1 MSLTKDQLI
10 QFIEKPGL
18 LKEQNIGELKEIVE
32 EFPYFQ
38 SAQLLYTYNLHAQ
51 ANFRY
56 TGYLKTCSIYATD
69 RNVLYR
75 ILQPKTEQIHVQKQ
89 HNVSSEQ
96 YQESPELF
104 ELSDDSQI
112 TDTDFSRFNSVDPTD
127 TEIIDFDLLSF
138 EQQDS
143 AVSSDE
149 TETIYVEIETK
160 DQIDLN
166 DRNAGEKVDLIEQF
180 IKVNPT
186 IQPRTGA
193 SMTQNDLFELKEDEN
208 FENDEFITE
217 TLSRIYLKQGHYQKA
232 IDSFRRLS
240 LKFPEKSVYFA
251 QQIEE
256 IKKSLN

>member
-1 MSLTKDQLI
+1 MSLSKDQLI

-18 LKEQNIGELKEIVE
+18 LKEQTIAELKEVVD

-38 SAQLLYTYNLHAQ
+38 TAQLLYTYNLHAQ

-56 TGYLKTCSIYATD
+56 AGYLKTCSIYATD

-75 ILQPKTEQIHVQKQ
+75 LLQPKTESNVVRIQ
-89 HNVSSEQ
+89 HFSSEASSS
-96 YQESPELF
+96 EAPVLF
-104 ELSDDSQI
+104 ELSDENQI
-112 TDTDFSRFNSVDPTD
+112 TETDFSLLTSASSTEA
-127 TEIIDFDLLSF
+127 EIIDFDLLSF
-138 EQQDS
+138 EQQDLS
-143 AVSSDE
+143 GWQDE
-149 TETIYVEIETK
+149 TESIFVQDENPVQDK
-160 DQIDLN
+160 LIDIK
-166 DRNAGEKVDLIEQF
+166 AEEKVDLIDQF

-186 IQPRTGA
+186 IQPRTDY
-193 SMTQNDLFELKEDEN
+193 STPQNDSFELKEEESN
-208 FENDEFITE
+208 ENDEFITE

-232 IDSFRRLS
+232 IDSFKRLS